1 MNVLRVWKR
10 LQLQVFPR
18 RCICFKDLDK
28 NWTRNG
34 SEMDQKWM
42 IDDWWSFGST
52 FCPCTAHIHTYH
64 WIVPIFWHPIS
75 RSPAQNFTHLI
86 GVWWDCRHCLQHRTR
101 WTSVRSVFF
110 DFEVLPWR
118 DRGQRQTKW
127 RGFQITYTRLEPL
140 PHRFAASDF
149 DWWRR
154 VLSRTFTYLPGFW
167 QNGAIQDSAGA
178 RATWCRGRYY
188 FPDRSSL
195 LSLLSLYSFHLLSII
210 EFQRLICSARLI

>member
-1 MNVLRVWKR
+1 M
-10 LQLQVFPR
+10 
-18 RCICFKDLDK
+18 
-28 NWTRNG
+28 
-34 SEMDQKWM
+34 
-42 IDDWWSFGST
+42 DDWWSFGST

-75 RSPAQNFTHLI
+75 RSPAQNFTHLV

-101 WTSVRSVFF
+101 WPSVRSVFF

-118 DRGQRQTKW
+118 DRGKQNGEVSRSLTQDWNPFLTD
-127 RGFQITYTRLEPL
+127 LLL
-140 PHRFAASDF
+140 PTLTGGDA
-149 DWWRR
+149 R

-195 LSLLSLYSFHLLSII
+195 LSLYSFHLFSII

>member
-1 MNVLRVWKR
+1 MCWESESVSSCRFFLADAFASKTWIRIGW
-10 LQLQVFPR
+10 
-18 RCICFKDLDK
+18 
-28 NWTRNG
+28 
-34 SEMDQKWM
+34 EMDQKWTRNGWLM
-42 IDDWWSFGST
+42 IIWLYFLPLYSTHSHLSLNSAHLLTPHQPVTSSEFHTPGRCMVRLPPLLAAQDPLTKREKCVFWLWSS
-52 FCPCTAHIHTYH
+52 
-64 WIVPIFWHPIS
+64 S
-75 RSPAQNFTHLI
+75 MK
-86 GVWWDCRHCLQHRTR
+86 
-101 WTSVRSVFF
+101 
-110 DFEVLPWR
+110 
-118 DRGQRQTKW
+118 GQRQTKW

-195 LSLLSLYSFHLLSII
+195 LSLLSLYSFHLFSII